1 MKVLA
6 TKRFTD
12 EDQQRFAALSGDRNP
27 IHIDAVFARRTQFG
41 RPIVHGVHTLIWALE
56 TLMQTQTGRLCE
68 VRARF
73 IKPIYAGDEV
83 NVVVKQQGVD
93 QVKLDITICDLV
105 AVKLTIAF
113 SSSTKNKFD
122 PITRTD
128 SAVTPLLKQP
138 AEETMDQMST
148 REGNCQYEMSAR
160 AAAAAFPA
168 LTRST
173 SEDVICGLLLSSY
186 VIGMECPGLHSM
198 LSEMSL
204 CLPEAADHQQS
215 LAFSV
220 ESVDPRFR
228 LVTLQICGF
237 GISGKVTSFVRQP
250 PVRQPGMLEIKS
262 LVTPGE
268 FAGSTVLIVGGSRGL
283 GEITAKIIAAGG
295 GVPIITFAVGHD
307 EAAQLAAEIHSADSR
322 CEVLSYDVL
331 LSAESQ
337 LADLP
342 ADLTHFY
349 YFPTC
354 AIFRRKQKLYQP
366 DVMREFIRV
375 LCGRIVRTL
384 QCAQGASGRPA
395 HRLLPIDCGHRAA
408 GSKSHGIRCGE
419 ARRRKPLRA
428 NQRLHAEYTH
438 RSQTVAANF
447 NGSNCNYCCNE
458 VQLTARDHAA
468 HCSRS
473 PGCIA

>member
-1 MKVLA
+1 MKILA

-12 EDQQRFAALSGDRNP
+12 KDQQRFAGLSGDRNP

-113 SSSTKNKFD
+113 SSSRTNKFD

-138 AEETMDQMST
+138 AEETLDQMSG
-148 REGNCQYEMSAR
+148 REGNCQYEMSAP

-366 DVMREFIRV
+366 DVMREFIAFYV
-375 LCGRIVRTL
+375 DGLFELCNALRARQEGPLTGFFPSTVAIEQPVQNLTEYAAAKLAGESLCAQISAFTPNTRIVVK
-384 QCAQGASGRPA
+384 
-395 HRLLPIDCGHRAA
+395 RLPRILTDQTATIAATKSSSPLETMLPIVR
-408 GSKSHGIRCGE
+408 
-419 ARRRKPLRA
+419 
-428 NQRLHAEYTH
+428 
-438 RSQTVAANF
+438 
-447 NGSNCNYCCNE
+447 E
-458 VQLTARDHAA
+458 VQAA
-468 HCSRS
+468 
-473 PGCIA
+473 